1 MPIQQGDVVKVEYVL
16 SNEKGEIL
24 DSSEISH
31 GGPIKIQVGYG
42 QVMRG
47 LENAL
52 IGMETGQKKE
62 VILTPADA
70 FGEFDQLLL
79 ERVPKSNFPKQ
90 EIPIGKQIEYI
101 GPSGSSS
108 TAWVRLVEED
118 SVIIDMNHPLA
129 GKTIHLSVKV
139 LETGLDPDPTPNP
152 FQMGLSCSGDACGHD
167 HDHS

>member
-1 MPIQQGDVVKVEYVL
+1 MAIQQGDVVKVEYVL

-24 DSSEISH
+24 DSSQISQ
-31 GGPIKIQVGYG
+31 GGPIKLQVGNG
-42 QVMRG
+42 QVMHG

-52 IGMETGQKKE
+52 IGMEVGQQKE
-62 VILTPADA
+62 LVLSPSEA

-79 ERVPKSNFPKQ
+79 ERVPKSQFPSE
-90 EIPIGKQIEYI
+90 EIPIGKQIEYV

-129 GKTIHLSVKV
+129 GKTIHLSVEV

-152 FQMGLSCSGDACGHD
+152 FRMGLSCSGESCGHD